1 MPSSSY
7 TVQTPAFEEVTGQPV
22 QAGAQALDR
31 EDGGTPKKYDPR
43 LTRSP
48 PNTARS
54 GRSSYRYRTG
64 KSLNFLGKA
73 TPANSTTIYN
83 NERIPRP
90 HREVKRAEKP
100 KTINELM
107 ETPEG
112 RYLFKKIG
120 DKMMQNAK
128 GGKLREQFRKFDLD
142 KNGSV
147 DYDELRTGLTQM
159 NFGLSEEQFRMLC
172 AAVDKDG
179 GGEIDYDEFM
189 QSFDAWQPLGD
200 RDDAHTDN
208 ISTCAPWELVHGD
221 WEIMKKKPR
230 PDEIEKAMDMA
241 AADSAHIRK
250 HGRHVHSSIADR
262 LNQHERV
269 LKKMFDNFDAD
280 GSGDLDHGELREGL
294 KHAHLNLRPEDIAKF
309 VAYADR
315 DSGGTID
322 IDEFMAHF
330 ATPDYGHPQAHLYT
344 LVMARFATLV

>member
-31 EDGGTPKKYDPR
+31 EDGGTPKKYDLR
-43 LTRSP
+43 LTCSP

-120 DKMMQNAK
+120 DKMMQSADPFFPPTFRTKPTAK
-128 GGKLREQFRKFDLD
+128 
-142 KNGSV
+142 
-147 DYDELRTGLTQM
+147 
-159 NFGLSEEQFRMLC
+159 
-172 AAVDKDG
+172 A
-179 GGEIDYDEFM
+179 
-189 QSFDAWQPLGD
+189 
-200 RDDAHTDN
+200 
-208 ISTCAPWELVHGD
+208 
-221 WEIMKKKPR
+221 
-230 PDEIEKAMDMA
+230 
-241 AADSAHIRK
+241 
-250 HGRHVHSSIADR
+250 
-262 LNQHERV
+262 
-269 LKKMFDNFDAD
+269 
-280 GSGDLDHGELREGL
+280 EGL
-294 KHAHLNLRPEDIAKF
+294 RRFSKLARDAFRRDLSDAALVRRRHAPTKKDPC
-309 VAYADR
+309 
-315 DSGGTID
+315 SC
-322 IDEFMAHF
+322 
-330 ATPDYGHPQAHLYT
+330 
-344 LVMARFATLV
+344 